1 MNLSSNLM
9 GNSNDG
15 TNIPQNLLLTDK
27 QVSKIS
33 RAFENGSSANIKF
46 LKTQLSQIVQLGGFL
61 SGPPTML
68 GPPIPMKE

>member
-1 MNLSSNLM
+1 MNLSSNLI

-27 QVSKIS
+27 QVSKIC

-46 LKTQLSQIVQLGGFL
+46 LKTQLSQIVQFP
-61 SGPPTML
+61 SGPPNML